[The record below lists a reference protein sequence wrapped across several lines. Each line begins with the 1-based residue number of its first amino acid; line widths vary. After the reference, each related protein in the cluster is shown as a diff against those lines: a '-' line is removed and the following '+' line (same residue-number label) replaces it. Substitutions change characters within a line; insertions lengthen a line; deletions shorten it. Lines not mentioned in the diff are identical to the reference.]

1 MSLSMSSAVPFDHLE
16 TRDPASREVA
26 LFNMLP
32 GLIARAK
39 QIAPGWAAHLQP
51 VDAGAI
57 TSRTALSTLPVL
69 RKADLKA
76 AQTAHPPFG
85 NFVSR
90 EPGSIARIY
99 VSPGPIFEPE
109 GFGAD
114 WWRSARALHAAGFT
128 KADIVHNTFAYHLTP
143 GGWIMDAGARALGCT
158 VIPAGPGNTE
168 QQLDAI
174 EHLRPTAYTGVPDYL
189 KILLDKA
196 KEAGRDASS
205 FKRAFVSGGA
215 LFPSLRQEY
224 KDRGISCTQAYATA
238 DLGLIAYE
246 SIGPNG
252 TIEGMIVDEGVIVE
266 IVRPG
271 TGDPVPAGDV
281 GEVVVTSFNRDYPM
295 IRFATGDM
303 SAILPGLS
311 PCGRTNMRIKGW
323 LGRADQTTKVK
334 GMFVHPEQIA
344 AIGKRHVELGRL
356 RLVVARAGEQ
366 DVMTLHAESANSDPA
381 LEDRLAASIVEL
393 TKLKGD
399 VVLVPPG
406 SLPNDGKVIADERTY
421 T

>member
-1 MSLSMSSAVPFDHLE
+1 MAAAPFDTLE
-16 TRDPASREVA
+16 TRDPAARELA

-32 GLIARAK
+32 SLIARAREV
-39 QIAPGWAAHLQP
+39 APGWAKQLKD
-51 VDAGAI
+51 VDAAKI
-57 TSRTALSTLPVL
+57 TSRHALATLPVL
-69 RKADLKA
+69 RKPDLKA
-76 AQTAHPPFG
+76 AQSDSPPFG
-85 NFVSR
+85 GFASA
-90 EPGSIARIY
+90 EAGMAGRIF

-109 GFGAD
+109 GFAPD

-128 KADIVHNTFAYHLTP
+128 NADIVHNTFAYHLTP

-168 QQLDAI
+168 QQLEAI
-174 EHLRPTAYTGVPDYL
+174 AHLKPTAYTGVPDYL

-196 KEAGRDASS
+196 NEAGRDASS

-224 KDRGISCTQAYATA
+224 KDRGITCTQAYATA

-246 SIGPNG
+246 SPAPDG

-271 TGDPVPAGDV
+271 TGEPVPAGDV
-281 GEVVVTSFNRDYPM
+281 GEVVVTAFNRDYPM

-303 SAILPGLS
+303 SAILPGIS

-344 AIGKRHVELGRL
+344 AIGKRHPELGRL
-356 RLVVARAGEQ
+356 RLVVSRAGEQ
-366 DVMTLHAESANSDPA
+366 DQMTLKAESAATD
-381 LEDRLAASIVEL
+381 ERLAARIAQSVVDL

-399 VVLVPPG
+399 VVLVAPD

-421 T
+421 G